1 MVIWLSVFIPLIGI
15 AVLYW
20 KFQRKITWWELL
32 IMAVTPVALTAG
44 SKALIET
51 VQVQDTEY
59 WGSWVTTSQYWEHWD
74 EMVSCRHPIPCSHPE
89 YSTDSNGKRYQSGYK
104 HSNDGYYHL
113 YDVDDHPP
121 EWHIL
126 TSLGMDFEVSQ
137 SEFERLAVQF
147 GNRQFVNLHR
157 RHGMGGYYKI
167 NGNRFDAIWQGER
180 VKLEPV
186 TTSHSYENRIKASSS
201 TILKRPPV
209 PIDRVAKLYAY
220 PRIGGHQQRCVL
232 GAAGPTTAGGEKK
245 LAAMNAAIGRSK
257 QVRVFTMIFKNEPV
271 GTAMDQEAHWVGGN
285 KNELNVCI
293 GVDDSYEVQ
302 WAHVFS
308 WSKSENLKAEIKTF
322 LEGQK
327 QLDLE
332 KFADWL
338 EPAIMEGWT
347 RRNFHE
353 FEYITVDPPTWAVI
367 TTMIVTLLVVAG
379 IAVWSIMNEEDST
392 LSSETLNDFARRKLP
407 WLR

>member
-15 AVLYW
+15 AVIYW
-20 KFQRKITWWELL
+20 KFHLKIAWWELL
-32 IMAVTPVALTAG
+32 IMVLTPVILTAG

-51 VQVQDTEY
+51 SQVQDTEY
-59 WGSWVTTSQYWEHWD
+59 WGSWVTIAQYWEHWD
-74 EMVSCRHPIPCSHPE
+74 EEVPCSHAIPCSHPE
-89 YSTDSNGKRYQSGYK
+89 YSTDSDGKRYQSGYQ
-104 HSNDGYYHL
+104 HSNDGYYHS

-121 EWHIL
+121 EWHIK
-126 TSLGMDFEVSQ
+126 TSLGMDLRISQ

-157 RHGMGGYYKI
+157 KQGMHGYHKI
-167 NGNRFDAIWQGER
+167 NGNRFDAIWQCQRE
-180 VKLEPV
+180 KLEPV
-186 TTSHSYENRIKASSS
+186 TTKHTYVNRIKASSS

-209 PIDRVAKLYAY
+209 PLDRASKLYSY
-220 PRIGGHQQRCVL
+220 PNLSGYHQKCVL
-232 GAAGPTTAGGEKK
+232 GGAGPTTAGGEKK
-245 LAAMNAAIGRSK
+245 LMAMNAALGGTK
-257 QVRVFTMIFKNEPV
+257 QVRVYTMIFKNEPV
-271 GTAMDQEAHWVGGN
+271 GTAMDQEAHWTGGN

-308 WSKSENLKAEIKTF
+308 WSKSEILKAEAKSF
-322 LEGQK
+322 LEQQK

-353 FEYITVDPPTWAVI
+353 FDYITVDPPTWAII
-367 TTMIVTLLVVAG
+367 TTMIVTLLVVVG
-379 IAVWSIMNEEDST
+379 LGVWSIKNEFDST
-392 LSSETLNDFARRKLP
+392 LSSETVNAFARRKLP